1 MFHSANPKAMK
12 TLIFCAGAPNPDL
25 SVLQHIV
32 PDVLVGVDG
41 GAATLAAHGFAPH
54 WAIGDFDTAPPP
66 QTSRRILRLPA
77 EKDDTD
83 LEYALVRVL
92 QDFAPEEVREVI
104 ILGALGGGGRADHFL
119 CNVWLAHQP
128 RFAAWLDKIR
138 FCERRGSLRFLR
150 AGSHRLFP
158 ESGMKYLSFIGLTPV
173 AALTLE
179 GVKYPLHRRSFA
191 YPPALVS
198 NEFAAETAQVSFDS
212 GLLCAMQTAD

>member
-1 MFHSANPKAMK
+1 MK

-25 SVLQHIV
+25 SVLQHTV

-41 GAATLAAHGFAPH
+41 GAATLAAHGFAPD

-66 QTSRRILRLPA
+66 QTSRRILRLSA

-92 QDFAPEEVREVI
+92 QDFAPEEVREII
-104 ILGALGGGGRADHFL
+104 ILGALGGGRADHFL

-150 AGSHRLFP
+150 AGSHRLYRADTRCRTHAGRREIP
-158 ESGMKYLSFIGLTPV
+158 AAPPQLCLSPRLGQQRICRRNGT
-173 AALTLE
+173 
-179 GVKYPLHRRSFA
+179 GV
-191 YPPALVS
+191 V
-198 NEFAAETAQVSFDS
+198 
-212 GLLCAMQTAD
+212 

>member
-1 MFHSANPKAMK
+1 M
-12 TLIFCAGAPNPDL
+12 
-25 SVLQHIV
+25 
-32 PDVLVGVDG
+32 
-41 GAATLAAHGFAPH
+41 
-54 WAIGDFDTAPPP
+54 
-66 QTSRRILRLPA
+66 
-77 EKDDTD
+77 
-83 LEYALVRVL
+83 EYALVRVL

-150 AGSHRLFP
+150 AGSHRLSP

-212 GLLCAMQTAD
+212 GLLCAMQTTD